1 MKQNIETKCLHQEM
15 YIMKISHNFS
25 LCFGCSSSIIN
36 DQLTNNEIST
46 IKHKKYSVKQENAT
60 PIFLS
65 IYDTHNSYS
74 FLNKSDYI
82 KIRVLFIKKIKL
94 LCNNLELN
102 IKTFFLS
109 IDYFDRICSKLKSF
123 EQEDLNQIS
132 NICIILAAKFQE
144 NGKKGIGIK
153 KKCGINSYN
162 YLKDELYLLQ
172 LLNYDLLIFTSYDI
186 LIDCLY
192 CGFIFSDENFSTKKM
207 NFLYEKIINILY
219 LFSETRYYID
229 MTYKE
234 ISLAIIGFIRENLG
248 LDTYNKFTKTIFM
261 NTNDEEIYLLCL
273 KKLKKCFKFINNK
286 DNSSGQKNI

>member
-1 MKQNIETKCLHQEM
+1 MKENIEIKCLHQEI
-15 YIMKISHNFS
+15 YTMKISHNFS

-36 DQLTNNEIST
+36 DKLNNEIST
-46 IKHKKYSVKQENAT
+46 IKPKKYSVKQENAT
-60 PIFLS
+60 PIILS
-65 IYDTHNSYS
+65 IYDTHISYS

-94 LCNNLELN
+94 LCNNFELN

-109 IDYFDRICSKLKSF
+109 VDYFDRICSKLKSF
-123 EQEDLNQIS
+123 ELEALNQIS
-132 NICIILAAKFQE
+132 NICVILAAKFQE
-144 NGKKGIGIK
+144 NGKKGIEIK
-153 KKCGINSYN
+153 KKCGLNSSN

-172 LLNYDLLIFTSYDI
+172 LLNYDLHIFTSYDI

-192 CGFIFSDENFSTKKM
+192 CGFIFSDETFSTKKM
-207 NFLYEKIINILY
+207 HFLYEKIINILY

-248 LDTYNKFTKTIFM
+248 LDTYNIFIKNIFM
-261 NTNDEEIYLLCL
+261 NDNNDEEIYLLCVN
-273 KKLKKCFKFINNK
+273 KLKKCFKFINNK
-286 DNSSGQKNI
+286 DNGNGKKYN

>member
-1 MKQNIETKCLHQEM
+1 MKQNIETKCLHQDM
-15 YIMKISHNFS
+15 NIMKINHNFS

-46 IKHKKYSVKQENAT
+46 IKPKKYSVKQENAT

-94 LCNNLELN
+94 LCNNFELN

-144 NGKKGIGIK
+144 NGTKSIQLK
-153 KKCGINSYN
+153 KKCLINSYN
-162 YLKDELYLLQ
+162 YIRDELYLLQ
-172 LLNYDLLIFTSYDI
+172 LLNYDLHVFTSYDI

-192 CGFIFSDENFSTKKM
+192 CGFIFSDESFSLKKM
-207 NFLYEKIINILY
+207 DIIYEKIVNILY
-219 LFSETRYYID
+219 LFSESRYYID

-234 ISLAIIGFIRENLG
+234 ISLAIIGFVRETLG
-248 LDTYNKFTKTIFM
+248 LETFNNIIKNVFM
-261 NTNDEEIYLLCL
+261 NDSNDVEIYLLCL
-273 KKLKKCFKFINNK
+273 DKLKI
-286 DNSSGQKNI
+286 